1 MYEFVDHDDHEVQRA
16 SDAAANA
23 IQENVIEENEEVAST
38 KIAVDDEPKD
48 KITTD
53 PETGSF
59 NRKTE
64 LPALLSATMGSN
76 VKGNH
81 QLTAKKGG
89 KRNEIKSKDVGGVES
104 HDTGEEEN
112 LTSLEEKSKLLL
124 YGLYHYTIKKTYIHR
139 FYSVLWQFPKK
150 SVSVQY
156 SRLSTVLYRR
166 VYIYPNSVVCFK
178 RL

>member
-1 MYEFVDHDDHEVQRA
+1 MYEFVDHDDHEVKSA

-38 KIAVDDEPKD
+38 KIAVDDEPKN
-48 KITTD
+48 KISTD

-89 KRNEIKSKDVGGVES
+89 KRNGIKSKDVGGVES
-104 HDTGEEEN
+104 HDTSCEEEN

-124 YGLYHYTIKKTYIHR
+124 YCLYHYTIKKHIFIDFIR
-139 FYSVLWQFPKK
+139 FYGNFQKRVF
-150 SVSVQY
+150 QY
-156 SRLSTVLYRR
+156 STVQ
-166 VYIYPNSVVCFK
+166 
-178 RL
+178 